1 MSFIRWLSHTASQSA
16 WIRKQFLGPK
26 SQERPNSQVEG
37 SPQPE
42 IEVIE
47 DSKVTKAEASVN
59 SGLSISAFFSRWSTR
74 LSVRLI
80 LGNRKLENLSTK
92 EKTKQNLALSL
103 RVAQYINHLER
114 PMFYLSAF
122 FLLWLVLHSMLFGL
136 SLMFPGLYTL
146 QYYSDPATNA
156 LGLILAP
163 MAVGYGT
170 NWLAIKMLFHPRH
183 PNPIWQGLI
192 PAKREELIE
201 SISDGILTRL
211 ISPEIVK
218 TYLHQSGIIEKFI
231 QHLGNATRSII
242 SRDDFKT
249 EFKSMIVK
257 IFQDLVNT
265 DLSREEVSRLVEAK
279 VQAFTGSRDMGEI
292 LATMLKGWWG
302 PKLKVQV
309 LKILPELPQA
319 MDGILNQLDPL
330 LDTLQKKLE
339 LEGQNLE
346 AFVSR
351 AVVEGLRNLDIRAI
365 VKQQLAK
372 MDEQELEKMLTGDV
386 VAELVFI
393 QVIGGV
399 FGALI
404 GVALLF
410 PPLRLLLIISIC
422 TLTYQMQKYSPKS
435 G

>member
-1 MSFIRWLSHTASQSA
+1 MSLIRWLSQTASQSA
-16 WIRKQFLGPK
+16 WLRKQLLGTEPQK
-26 SQERPNSQVEG
+26 KQGANPIPDQTESPPEPVEPVQATSSYAG
-37 SPQPE
+37 
-42 IEVIE
+42 
-47 DSKVTKAEASVN
+47 
-59 SGLSISAFFSRWSTR
+59 ISSFISRWSTR

-80 LGNRKLENLSTK
+80 LGNRKSEALKVENT
-92 EKTKQNLALSL
+92 EQMPLALSL
-103 RVAQYINHLER
+103 KLASYINLLER
-114 PMFYLSAF
+114 PMFYLSSI
-122 FLLWLVLHSMLFGL
+122 FLIWLVLHSLIFGL
-136 SLMFPGLYTL
+136 SLLFPGFSEFQLHT
-146 QYYSDPATNA
+146 DPATTT

-183 PNPIWQGLI
+183 TNPIWQGLI

-218 TYLHQSGIIEKFI
+218 SYLHQSGIIEKFI
-231 QHLGNATRSII
+231 QHLGNATRSIVG
-242 SRDDFKT
+242 RDDFKA
-249 EFKSMIVK
+249 EFKSMIINVFK
-257 IFQDLVNT
+257 DLVNT
-265 DLSREEVSRLVEAK
+265 DLSREEVSKLVETK
-279 VQAFTGSRDMGEI
+279 VQEFTGSQDMGEI
-292 LATMLKGWWG
+292 LATIFKGWWG

-330 LDTLQKKLE
+330 LESLQKKME

-372 MDEQELEKMLTGDV
+372 MDEQELENMLTGDV
-386 VAELVFI
+386 VQELVFI

-399 FGALI
+399 FGALTGI
-404 GVALLF
+404 ALLY
-410 PPLRLLLIISIC
+410 PPLRLILILCIC
-422 TLTYQMQKYSPKS
+422 GLTYQIQKHRPKS
-435 G
+435 E